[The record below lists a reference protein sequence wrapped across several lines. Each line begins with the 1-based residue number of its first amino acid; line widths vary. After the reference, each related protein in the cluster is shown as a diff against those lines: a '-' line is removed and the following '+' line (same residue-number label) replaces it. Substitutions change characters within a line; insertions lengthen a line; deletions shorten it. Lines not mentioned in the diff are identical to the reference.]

1 MKETTAVFRE
11 ANHFQLNEIE
21 ERSEGITL
29 NTNSIETYKTLSI
42 FNLLA
47 CSSNVQFGSIFSLIF
62 GSIWVKCSIL
72 VNFGLNSSKIVQFRL
87 IFGSI
92 FGLILLSF
100 RLLFGLILLNF
111 GLNSSKILQ
120 FCLIFGS
127 ILVQFCL
134 VLGYILVQ
142 FWSNVQLWFNL
153 G

>member
-47 CSSNVQFGSIFSLIF
+47 CSSNVQFGSIFS
-62 GSIWVKCSIL
+62 S
-72 VNFGLNSSKIVQFRL
+72 

-100 RLLFGLILLNF
+100 VLLFGLILVNF
-111 GLNSSKILQ
+111 G
-120 FCLIFGS
+120 
-127 ILVQFCL
+127 
-134 VLGYILVQ
+134 
-142 FWSNVQLWFNL
+142 
-153 G
+153 